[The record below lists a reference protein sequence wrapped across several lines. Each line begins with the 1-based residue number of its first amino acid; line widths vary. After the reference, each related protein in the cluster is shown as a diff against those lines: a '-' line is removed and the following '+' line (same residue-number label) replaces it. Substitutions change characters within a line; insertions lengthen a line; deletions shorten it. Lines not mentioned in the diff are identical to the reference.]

1 MKKFFAITFTALILL
16 ALPQKSN
23 AGISCKTD
31 FWGNYVC
38 NDSYGNSSSTKRDFW
53 GNDVTTFNNGS
64 TMSCKTDFW
73 GNYVCN

>member
-16 ALPQKSN
+16 ALPQTSD

-38 NDSYGNSSSTKRDFW
+38 NDSFGNSSSTKRDFLEM
-53 GNDVTTFNNGS
+53 T
-64 TMSCKTDFW
+64 
-73 GNYVCN
+73 